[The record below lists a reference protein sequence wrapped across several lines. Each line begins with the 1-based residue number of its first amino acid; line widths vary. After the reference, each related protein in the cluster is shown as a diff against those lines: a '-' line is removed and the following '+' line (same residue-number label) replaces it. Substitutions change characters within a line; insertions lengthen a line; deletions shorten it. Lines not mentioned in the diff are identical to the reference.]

1 MATGQQQRSS
11 HVTRDYTNVA
21 WGLGGL
27 GVVALVAVAFYG
39 AGVSSVFAIA
49 VAAVYA
55 FSLSAAL
62 LRRNTRH
69 WRRLLSRIEVE
80 TRRRLDTSAQVSTFS
95 AAFFLERLE
104 QECRRTKR
112 YGLALSVI
120 RLRCDAHAVAK
131 LGAPDDAAAA
141 VIHAAAA
148 YLRSEDVVG
157 RLSDLEYAF
166 FLPHTPR
173 AGAEVVLDRLKGLED
188 LVESLGLAVFS
199 DDAWEPNSLLRAAGL
214 DAERRLK
221 LAETQRGWNQR
232 AIVS

>member
-1 MATGQQQRSS
+1 MATTQHQRSS
-11 HVTRDYTNVA
+11 HVTHDYTSVA
-21 WGLGGL
+21 WALGGL
-27 GVVALVAVAFYG
+27 GVVALAAVAFYG

-55 FSLSAAL
+55 IGLSAAL

-69 WRRLLSRIEVE
+69 WRRLLTRIEAE
-80 TRRRLDTSAQVSTFS
+80 TRRRLDTTAQASTFS
-95 AAFFLERLE
+95 APFFLERLE
-104 QECRRTKR
+104 QECRRSKR
-112 YGLALSVI
+112 YGLSLSVI
-120 RLRCDAHAVAK
+120 LLRCDPHAVAR
-131 LGAPDDAAAA
+131 LGAPEDAGAA
-141 VIHAAAA
+141 VIHAAAV

-173 AGAEVVLDRLKGLED
+173 AGAEIVLNRLTALED
-188 LVESLGLAVFS
+188 LVESLGLAVFG
-199 DDAWEPNSLLRAAGL
+199 DDAYEPNNLLRHAGL

-232 AIVS
+232 AIVK